1 MHESDSAKDGEISL
15 ADVGQFAI
23 DCIVGTRPNFVKIAP
38 ILRALRARPQ
48 FSVRLIHTGQHYDF
62 EMDQAI
68 FEELGISPPD
78 LRLKL
83 EPAPGPETV
92 ARMLSALAAA
102 FAAKRPDLVV
112 VVGDV
117 HSTLAAALA
126 ASLSTIK
133 LAHVEAGL
141 RSFDRDMPEELNRLV
156 VDRLADLLFVTEASG
171 VENLRAE
178 GSATQVIELVGNVM
192 IDTLF
197 ASRDRA
203 PPAGEILAEILAECG
218 ADPGIAG
225 NFGIVTL
232 HRPSNVD
239 AADKLAGLLDGLA
252 RISRDLPLVF
262 AVHPRTSAN
271 IARFGLAGRLAG
283 ARVTMTKP
291 LSYLRL
297 VGLMRS
303 ARVVITDSGGLQ
315 EESVALGTPC
325 VTVRDNT
332 ERPAT
337 LDSGNILSGSDP
349 AEMER
354 AVREVLAGRVVCGP
368 LPALWDGHAAERIA
382 DAIISHFGLAN

>member
-203 PPAGEILAEILAECG
+203 PPAGEILA
-218 ADPGIAG
+218 
-225 NFGIVTL
+225 
-232 HRPSNVD
+232 
-239 AADKLAGLLDGLA
+239 
-252 RISRDLPLVF
+252 
-262 AVHPRTSAN
+262 
-271 IARFGLAGRLAG
+271 
-283 ARVTMTKP
+283 
-291 LSYLRL
+291 
-297 VGLMRS
+297 
-303 ARVVITDSGGLQ
+303 
-315 EESVALGTPC
+315 
-325 VTVRDNT
+325 
-332 ERPAT
+332 
-337 LDSGNILSGSDP
+337 
-349 AEMER
+349 
-354 AVREVLAGRVVCGP
+354 
-368 LPALWDGHAAERIA
+368 
-382 DAIISHFGLAN
+382 